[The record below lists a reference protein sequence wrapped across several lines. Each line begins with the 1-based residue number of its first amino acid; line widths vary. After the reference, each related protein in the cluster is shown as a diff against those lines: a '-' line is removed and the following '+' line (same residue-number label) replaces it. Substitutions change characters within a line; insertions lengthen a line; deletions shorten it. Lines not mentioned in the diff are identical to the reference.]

1 MYTVQGR
8 ESANVAYVKQHHV
21 DLNKNQNSV
30 ECYKRCR
37 QSTCIGDDVVTN
49 FNYCVSRF
57 LGFPSPNLR
66 CQQNPEPGQKL
77 PQDKNKSFPEAENQK
92 TRSHTPRSRERSE
105 KRIVITVDT
114 VTIMSLA
121 VKLSVFFLLL
131 PYVTLSTTNGV
142 GNDTESAYELL
153 QDFNFPMGLLPKGA
167 TGYELDS
174 STGNFRAF
182 FSGSC
187 SFSLEGSYELR
198 YKSTISGQISENKL
212 TSLTGVSVKILF
224 LWLNIV
230 EVTRSGDDLEFSVGI
245 ASASFPIEN
254 FYECPQC
261 GCGLNCVNGPVRK
274 LKINPSVSSI

>member
-1 MYTVQGR
+1 
-8 ESANVAYVKQHHV
+8 
-21 DLNKNQNSV
+21 
-30 ECYKRCR
+30 
-37 QSTCIGDDVVTN
+37 
-49 FNYCVSRF
+49 
-57 LGFPSPNLR
+57 
-66 CQQNPEPGQKL
+66 
-77 PQDKNKSFPEAENQK
+77 
-92 TRSHTPRSRERSE
+92 
-105 KRIVITVDT
+105 
-114 VTIMSLA
+114 MSLA